1 MSGSNGRGDDE
12 NNGLERIVISLR
24 ERRDR
29 LAGELARLTEPPEQ
43 GAGIGFGKRVG
54 DGTSEAVERIST
66 TATARSIAASIRE
79 IDIAIERF
87 EKGRYGV
94 CEMCGEPIPAERLEA
109 RPATT
114 TCVKCA
120 APGQLSSFR

>member
-1 MSGSNGRGDDE
+1 VSASDPKVGD
-12 NNGLERIVISLR
+12 GARSLERIATTLR

-66 TATARSIAASIRE
+66 TATARSIAASIDE
-79 IDIAIERF
+79 IDIALDRF

-94 CEMCGEPIPAERLEA
+94 CEVCGGPIPAERLEA
-109 RPATT
+109 LPATSS
-114 TCVKCA
+114 CMKCA
-120 APGQLSSFR
+120 AL